1 MSKPLLPFAAPTEG
15 QILSQLERLEAG
27 RDMFLQLLRENPEL
41 LKFQDARTL
50 ENFGFIQPANSW
62 SEMHRSVV
70 EAIRFAQSLLTAR

>member
-1 MSKPLLPFAAPTEG
+1 MNKTASPFAAPTEA
-15 QILSQLERLEAG
+15 QILSLLERLESG
-27 RDMFLQLLRENPEL
+27 RSLFLQLLRENPEL